1 MKSMKFLN
9 INPLINWMTMR
20 KIMILMVLVLIGL
33 TATANENNSASINER
48 LYKAKVRE
56 LVYRLKIT
64 TDQQKKFEPIY
75 RSYCEEM
82 RALWAE
88 RKRPIKPGT
97 STEAAAM
104 AKRKM
109 EMQQRAQGIRMK
121 YIDKLATVLNP
132 DQVSRF
138 FEVESI
144 IQKKLKEKHDKAN
157 SR

>member
-1 MKSMKFLN
+1 MK
-9 INPLINWMTMR
+9 
-20 KIMILMVLVLIGL
+20 KIIILMVVMLIGL
-33 TATANENNSASINER
+33 TSVANDGNNGSLNER

-56 LVYRLKIT
+56 LVYRLHIT
-64 TDQQKKFEPIY
+64 ADQQNRFEPIY

-82 RALWAE
+82 SELWAS
-88 RKRPIKPGT
+88 RKRPIKPST
-97 STEAAAM
+97 SGDAAAI

-121 YIDKLATVLNP
+121 YIDKLATVLNA

-144 IQKKLKEKHDKAN
+144 IQKKLKEKHDQA
-157 SR
+157 SSH